1 MPLRAV
7 GEPVET
13 PGPRIGGVEDAAQ
26 VADAFLASAVG
37 GPTGG
42 RRRARFHTLRVADI
56 RPLTDASAE
65 VTFAV
70 PERLAGEFEY
80 LAGQHVALRA
90 DIDGREVRRSYSLCR
105 APSTG
110 SGTGGVGSGTGGVGS
125 GTGGVGTVSVAIKR
139 DLGGRFSTWALSE
152 LSVGDE
158 VDVMSPQGT
167 FTSTLADLDGAHV
180 AGIAAG
186 SGITPLMALAA
197 TVLARSET
205 SRFTL
210 VYTNRS
216 TTDVMFLDELADLKD
231 RYPTRLALHHVLS
244 REQRS
249 APLLSGRI
257 DEERLRHILDA
268 LVLPETVDE
277 WFLCGPFELVQLCR
291 DTLESVGVDR
301 DHVRYELFTTGEP
314 GRDEGDAGRPVIV
327 QRGDPVVTIEITLDG
342 QSSTIDSPVSA
353 HESILN
359 AALRVRPDVPFACA
373 GGVCGTC
380 RARLL
385 VGSVAMTENYA
396 LEPDELE
403 RGYVLTCQSHPTTER
418 VVVDYDV

>member
-1 MPLRAV
+1 MAPPPAQHAPQLD
-7 GEPVET
+7 
-13 PGPRIGGVEDAAQ
+13 GVEHIAGAL
-26 VADAFLASAVG
+26 LANAVG
-37 GPTGG
+37 GPSEG
-42 RRRARFHTLRVADI
+42 RRRARFHSLRVAQV
-56 RPLTDASAE
+56 RPLTESAIE
-65 VTFAV
+65 VTFEV
-70 PERLAGEFEY
+70 PPQLSSEFEY
-80 LAGQHVALRA
+80 LAGQHVALRTR
-90 DIDGREVRRSYSLCR
+90 IDGREVRRSYSLCR
-105 APSTG
+105 PPSPG
-110 SGTGGVGSGTGGVGS
+110 A
-125 GTGGVGTVSVAIKR
+125 VSIAIKR
-139 DLGGRFSTWALSE
+139 DLGGRFSTWAQTE
-152 LSVGDE
+152 LHEGDE
-158 VDVMSPQGT
+158 LDVMSPQGT
-167 FTSTLADLDGAHV
+167 FTSMLRELDGAHV
-180 AGIAAG
+180 VGIAAG

-197 TVLARSET
+197 TVLARSQS

-216 TTDVMFLDELADLKD
+216 TTDVMFLEDLADLKD

-257 DEERLRHILDA
+257 DENRLRRILDA

-291 DTLESVGVDR
+291 DTLESIGIDR
-301 DHVRYELFTTGEP
+301 RHVRYELFTTGEP
-314 GRDEGDAGRPVIV
+314 GRDEGDAGRPIV
-327 QRGDPVVTIEITLDG
+327 VEQGDPVYTIEITLDG
-342 QSSTIDSPVSA
+342 QSATIESPVGA

-380 RARLL
+380 RARLIA
-385 VGSVAMTENYA
+385 GSVTMTENYA

-403 RGYVLTCQSHPTTER
+403 RGYVLTCQSHPSTER

>member
-1 MPLRAV
+1 MDDEHIAV
-7 GEPVET
+7 ALLEG
-13 PGPRIGGVEDAAQ
+13 
-26 VADAFLASAVG
+26 AVG
-37 GPTGG
+37 GAWP
-42 RRRARFHTLRVADI
+42 RRRARFHTLRVAGV
-56 RPLTDASAE
+56 RPLTDAAVE

-70 PERLAGEFEY
+70 PDELRGEFEF

-90 DIDGREVRRSYSLCR
+90 RIDGHEVRRSYSLCR
-105 APSTG
+105 PPDPPASGRSTIREAL
-110 SGTGGVGSGTGGVGS
+110 
-125 GTGGVGTVSVAIKR
+125 TVSIAIKR
-139 DLGGRFSTWALSE
+139 DEGGRFSTWAQTSLRP
-152 LSVGDE
+152 GDE
-158 VDVMSPQGT
+158 VEVMSPQGA
-167 FTSTLADLDGAHV
+167 FTSALADLDGVHV

-216 TTDVMFLDELADLKD
+216 TTDVMFLEDLADLKD

-257 DEERLRHILDA
+257 DEDRLRRILDA
-268 LVLPETVDE
+268 LVLPDTVDE
-277 WFLCGPFELVQLCR
+277 WFLCGPLPLVQLCR
-291 DTLESVGVDR
+291 ATLADIGVDSS
-301 DHVRYELFTTGEP
+301 HVRYELFTTGEG
-314 GRDEGDAGRPVIV
+314 GRTGPSAGRSVVVRADEPVC
-327 QRGDPVVTIEITLDG
+327 RIEFTLDG
-342 QSSTIDSPVSA
+342 QSSRVESPVAA
-353 HESILN
+353 HESILD

-380 RARLL
+380 RARL
-385 VGSVAMTENYA
+385 VSGAVTMTENYA

-403 RGYVLTCQSHPTTER
+403 RGYVLTCQSHPTTAAVE
-418 VVVDYDV
+418 VDYDA

>member
-1 MPLRAV
+1 MATGPDATARENERIA
-7 GEPVET
+7 ET
-13 PGPRIGGVEDAAQ
+13 
-26 VADAFLASAVG
+26 LLSSAVG
-37 GPTGG
+37 GP
-42 RRRARFHTLRVADI
+42 RAVKRRARFHTLRVAAV
-56 RPLTDASAE
+56 RPLTDASVE
-65 VTFAV
+65 VTFAI
-70 PERLAGEFEY
+70 PEAIRDEFDY
-80 LAGQHVALRA
+80 LAGQHVALRTML
-90 DIDGREVRRSYSLCR
+90 DGHEVRRSYSLCR
-105 APSTG
+105 AED
-110 SGTGGVGSGTGGVGS
+110 SGGGGDGPRTI
-125 GTGGVGTVSVAIKR
+125 SVAIKR
-139 DLGGRFSTWALSE
+139 DQGGRFSTWAQSE
-152 LSVGDE
+152 LAPGDRI
-158 VDVMSPQGT
+158 DVMSPQGS

-216 TTDVMFLDELADLKD
+216 TTDVMFLEELADLKD
-231 RYPTRLALHHVLS
+231 RYPSRLALHHVLS
-244 REQRS
+244 REQRA

-257 DEERLRHILDA
+257 DEDRLRRILDA

-291 DTLESVGVDR
+291 DTLADIGVAPE
-301 DHVRYELFTTGEP
+301 HVRYELFTTGES
-314 GRDEGDAGRPVIV
+314 GRVEAPSGRPVEV
-327 QRGDPVVTIEITLDG
+327 RADEPVHRIEVTLDG
-342 QSSTIDSPVSA
+342 QSATIESPVSA

-359 AALRVRPDVPFACA
+359 AALRVRPDAPFACA

-385 VGSVAMTENYA
+385 EGSVSMTENYA

-403 RGYVLTCQSHPTTER
+403 RGYILTCQSHPTTDR

>member
-1 MPLRAV
+1 MP
-7 GEPVET
+7 T
-13 PGPRIGGVEDAAQ
+13 PDLAPREGAPREDAARI
-26 VADAFLASAVG
+26 ADAFLDGAVG
-37 GPTGG
+37 GPPGART
-42 RRRARFHTLRVADI
+42 RARFHTLRVAAV
-56 RPLTDASAE
+56 RPLTDAAVE

-70 PERLAGEFEY
+70 PPALATEFDY

-90 DIDGREVRRSYSLCR
+90 RIDGREVRRSYSLCR
-105 APSTG
+105 PPTHSSNGDGAI
-110 SGTGGVGSGTGGVGS
+110 
-125 GTGGVGTVSVAIKR
+125 SVAIKR
-139 DLGGRFSTWALSE
+139 DLGGRFSTWAQTDLRP
-152 LSVGDE
+152 GDE
-158 VDVMSPQGT
+158 IDVMSPQGS
-167 FTSTLADLDGAHV
+167 FTSRIAELDGAHV

-186 SGITPLMALAA
+186 SGITPLMALAT
-197 TVLARSET
+197 TVLSRSES

-216 TTDVMFLDELADLKD
+216 TSDVMFLEELADLKD
-231 RYPTRLALHHVLS
+231 RHPNRLALHHVLS

-257 DEERLRHILDA
+257 DEQRLRRILDA

-291 DTLESVGVDR
+291 DTLGVYGIDR
-301 DHVRYELFTTGEP
+301 SHVRYELFTTGEP
-314 GRDEGDAGRPVIV
+314 GHDDGDAGRPVIV
-327 QRGDPVVTIEITLDG
+327 QQGDPVHTIEITLDG
-342 QSSTIDSPVSA
+342 QSTTIESPVSA

-385 VGSVAMTENYA
+385 AGSVTMTENYA

-403 RGYVLTCQSHPTTER
+403 RGYVLTCQSHPTSDR
-418 VVVDYDV
+418 VAVDYDV